1 MTRPWRDIYPVNFW
15 VSLVNRYQASY
26 HGGGMESAS
35 LTKGR
40 RVRSIVHNVGRR
52 MGLTQDEDVEA
63 QPPQA
68 RRNSIGH
75 NQPPPLPPPSTVERY
90 RNRFAILPE
99 EIARITALLRD
110 YHAVPKPMLSY
121 FERRIGLLKGI
132 SQISR
137 QYCDKYGISR
147 TEPTQYDGQQTT
159 TSMDAYVWSI
169 GVLASRKAGYLEAL
183 KRFYGSAEGR
193 LYQEPAALLEFIR
206 SGQHVIDG
214 FAHLKCRMER
224 LDPFHRSWEFHIRQD
239 GVVTGGE
246 GLQGAMELA
255 FLEWIGLY
263 DPRSGGV
270 TFDRRNPP
278 NWNTLTVEETEP
290 FFVWLE
296 DHSVCLGGPEGEV
309 NGVIYSGYGPNKVIG
324 AVERIEW
331 LVPSSDGTMMAMPMD
346 NLLSKEGLTPFD
358 TTRLHGKPDAGE
370 KNTAAYAW
378 TRCGTLL
385 AGDHQENKLHHSSFV
400 SGDSVRCAGMI
411 KVEQGKVSYVS
422 NNSGHYKPSNEN
434 LRQFCSWLRDR
445 NVLTPDV
452 KITEMR
458 PGDASPVKHRLAG
471 AALVEDHNRLAR
483 QQRQQGSTAG
493 INKIAM
499 QNKLRILGTH
509 VAQAV
514 QTYKKR
520 FGGTFGSLRR
530 QSQQSADAVKY
541 FETVFAGDISAAQ
554 SAEYD
559 ERYLY
564 LVPIQTIEALLSKPG
579 SPSLATIAS
588 RAQSMGSVSGQR
600 FSATIGQ
607 LQPLSNPS
615 DLHKALSAAY
625 DAWKTEA
632 GYVGLS

>member
-15 VSLVNRYQASY
+15 VSLVNKYQASY
-26 HGGGMESAS
+26 HGGGMESAT

-40 RVRSIVHNVGRR
+40 RVSSIAHNAVRR
-52 MGLTQDEDVEA
+52 MGLTQDEDVDA

-68 RRNSIGH
+68 RRNSVGH
-75 NQPPPLPPPSTVERY
+75 NQRPPLSAPSTVERY

-121 FERRIGLLKGI
+121 FKRRIALLKGI

-193 LYQEPAALLEFIR
+193 RYQEPAALLEFIR

-239 GVVTGGE
+239 GVVTGSE
-246 GLQGAMELA
+246 GSGAMELA
-255 FLEWIGLY
+255 FLEWVGLY
-263 DPRSGGV
+263 HPNEGMKFDPRSA
-270 TFDRRNPP
+270 P

-296 DHSVCLGGPEGEV
+296 DHSVCLGGSEFGEAE
-309 NGVIYSGYGPNKVIG
+309 GVIYSGYGPNKVIG

-331 LVPSSDGTMMAMPMD
+331 LVPSSEGTMMAMPMD

-358 TTRLHGKPDAGE
+358 TLRFNGKPGVGE
-370 KNTAAYAW
+370 GQTAAYVW

-411 KVEQGKVSYVS
+411 KVVQGKVSYVS

-445 NVLTPDV
+445 NVCTPDV
-452 KITEMR
+452 MIREMR
-458 PGDASPVKHRLAG
+458 PGDASAVVTPGG
-471 AALVEDHNRLAR
+471 AAVARYEAR
-483 QQRQQGSTAG
+483 QRREVG
-493 INKIAM
+493 IKAIEL
-499 QNKLRILGTH
+499 QNKLRILGKH

-520 FGGTFGSLRR
+520 FGGTFGAFRR

-541 FETVFAGDISAAQ
+541 FETVFGGDISAAQ

-564 LVPIQTIEALLSKPG
+564 LVPIQTVEALLSKSG
-579 SPSLATIAS
+579 SPPLATIAS

-600 FSATIGQ
+600 FSANIGQ

-625 DAWKTEA
+625 DAWKTET

>member
-1 MTRPWRDIYPVNFW
+1 MTRPWRDIYPVDFW
-15 VSLVNRYQASY
+15 VSLVNKYQASY
-26 HGGGMESAS
+26 HGGGMESAT

-40 RVRSIVHNVGRR
+40 RVRSIAHNAVRR
-52 MGLTQDEDVEA
+52 MGLTKDEDVDA

-75 NQPPPLPPPSTVERY
+75 NQPPPLPTPSTVERY

-110 YHAVPKPMLSY
+110 YHAVPKPMLRY
-121 FERRIGLLKGI
+121 FERRIALLKGI

-147 TEPTQYDGQQTT
+147 TEPTQYDGRQTT

-183 KRFYGSAEGR
+183 KRFYGSVEGR
-193 LYQEPAALLEFIR
+193 RYQEPAALLEFIR

-239 GVVTGGE
+239 GVVTGSE
-246 GLQGAMELA
+246 GTGAMEMA
-255 FLEWIGLY
+255 FLEWVGLY
-263 DPRSGGV
+263 HPNEGMKFDPRSA
-270 TFDRRNPP
+270 P

-296 DHSVCLGGPEGEV
+296 DHSVCLGGSEFGEAE
-309 NGVIYSGYGPNKVIG
+309 GVIYSGYGPNKVIG

-331 LVPSSDGTMMAMPMD
+331 LVPSSEGTMMAMPMD

-358 TTRLHGKPDAGE
+358 TMRFNGKPGVNE
-370 KNTAAYAW
+370 GQTAAYVW
-378 TRCGTLL
+378 TRCGSLL

-445 NVLTPDV
+445 NVCTPDV
-452 KITEMR
+452 MIREVR
-458 PGDASPVKHRLAG
+458 AGDASPVVTPGG
-471 AALVEDHNRLAR
+471 AAVAR
-483 QQRQQGSTAG
+483 YEAGQRREVG
-493 INKIAM
+493 IKAIEL
-499 QNKLRILGTH
+499 QNKLRILDKH

-541 FETVFAGDISAAQ
+541 FETVFGGDISAAQ

-559 ERYLY
+559 ARYLY
-564 LVPIQTIEALLSKPG
+564 LVPIQTVEALLSKPG

-600 FSATIGQ
+600 FSANIGQ

-625 DAWKTEA
+625 DAWKTET

>member
-1 MTRPWRDIYPVNFW
+1 
-15 VSLVNRYQASY
+15 
-26 HGGGMESAS
+26 
-35 LTKGR
+35 
-40 RVRSIVHNVGRR
+40 
-52 MGLTQDEDVEA
+52 MGLTEDEDIDA

-75 NQPPPLPPPSTVERY
+75 NQRPPLPTPSTVERY

-110 YHAVPKPMLSY
+110 YHAVPKPILSY
-121 FERRIGLLKGI
+121 FKRRIALLKGI

-183 KRFYGSAEGR
+183 RRFYGSAEGR
-193 LYQEPAALLEFIR
+193 RYQEPAALLEFIR

-214 FAHLKCRMER
+214 FAHLKYRMER

-239 GVVTGGE
+239 GVVTGRE
-246 GLQGAMELA
+246 GSGGMELA
-255 FLEWIGLY
+255 FLEWVGLY
-263 DPRSGGV
+263 HPNEGMKFDPRSA
-270 TFDRRNPP
+270 P

-296 DHSVCLGGPEGEV
+296 DHSVCLGGSEFGEAE
-309 NGVIYSGYGPNKVIG
+309 GVIYSGYGPNKVIG

-331 LVPSSDGTMMAMPMD
+331 LVPSSEGTMMAMPID

-358 TTRLHGKPDAGE
+358 TMRLNGKPGVGE
-370 KNTAAYAW
+370 GQTAAYVW
-378 TRCGTLL
+378 TRCGSLL

-458 PGDASPVKHRLAG
+458 PGDAAAVVTPGG
-471 AALVEDHNRLAR
+471 AAVAR
-483 QQRQQGSTAG
+483 YEAGQRREVG
-493 INKIAM
+493 IKAIEL

-520 FGGTFGSLRR
+520 FGGTFGFLSR
-530 QSQQSADAVKY
+530 QSKQSADAVKY

-579 SPSLATIAS
+579 SPPLATIAS
-588 RAQSMGSVSGQR
+588 RAESMGSVSGQR
-600 FSATIGQ
+600 YSANIGQ

-625 DAWKTEA
+625 DAWKTET

>member
-15 VSLVNRYQASY
+15 VSLVNKYQASY
-26 HGGGMESAS
+26 HGGGMESAT

-40 RVRSIVHNVGRR
+40 RVSSIAHNAVRR
-52 MGLTQDEDVEA
+52 MGLTQDEDVDA

-75 NQPPPLPPPSTVERY
+75 NQRPPLSAPSTVERY

-121 FERRIGLLKGI
+121 FKRRIALLKGI

-193 LYQEPAALLEFIR
+193 RYQEPAALLEFIR

-239 GVVTGGE
+239 GVVTGSE
-246 GLQGAMELA
+246 GSGAMELA
-255 FLEWIGLY
+255 FLEWVGLY
-263 DPRSGGV
+263 HPNEGMKFDPRSA
-270 TFDRRNPP
+270 P

-296 DHSVCLGGPEGEV
+296 DHSVCLGGSEFGEAE
-309 NGVIYSGYGPNKVIG
+309 GVIYSGYGPNKVIG

-331 LVPSSDGTMMAMPMD
+331 LVPSSEGTMMAMPMD

-358 TTRLHGKPDAGE
+358 TLRFNGKPGVGE
-370 KNTAAYAW
+370 GQTAAYVW

-422 NNSGHYKPSNEN
+422 NNSGHYKPSNDN
-434 LRQFCSWLRDR
+434 LRQFCTWLRDR
-445 NVLTPDV
+445 NVCTPDV
-452 KITEMR
+452 MIREMR
-458 PGDASPVKHRLAG
+458 PGDASAVVTPGG
-471 AALVEDHNRLAR
+471 AAVARYEAR
-483 QQRQQGSTAG
+483 QRREVG
-493 INKIAM
+493 IKAIEL
-499 QNKLRILGTH
+499 QNKLRILGKH

-520 FGGTFGSLRR
+520 FGGTFGAFRR

-579 SPSLATIAS
+579 SPPLATIAS

-600 FSATIGQ
+600 FSVNIGQ

-625 DAWKTEA
+625 DAWKTET

>member
-1 MTRPWRDIYPVNFW
+1 MTRPWRDIYPVDFW

-26 HGGGMESAS
+26 HGGGMESVT

-40 RVRSIVHNVGRR
+40 RVRSIAHNAVRR
-52 MGLTQDEDVEA
+52 MGLTQDEDVDA

-75 NQPPPLPPPSTVERY
+75 NQPPPLPPRSTVERY

-121 FERRIGLLKGI
+121 FKRRIALLKGI

-183 KRFYGSAEGR
+183 RRFYGSAEGR
-193 LYQEPAALLEFIR
+193 RYQEPAALLEFIR

-239 GVVTGGE
+239 GVVTGSE
-246 GLQGAMELA
+246 GSGAMELA
-255 FLEWIGLY
+255 FLEWVGLY
-263 DPRSGGV
+263 HPNEGMKFDPRSA
-270 TFDRRNPP
+270 P

-296 DHSVCLGGPEGEV
+296 DHSVCLGGSEFGEAE
-309 NGVIYSGYGPNKVIG
+309 GVIYSGHGPNKVIG

-331 LVPSSDGTMMAMPMD
+331 LVPSSEGTMMAMPMD

-358 TTRLHGKPDAGE
+358 TLRFNGKPGVGE
-370 KNTAAYAW
+370 GQTAAYVW

-422 NNSGHYKPSNEN
+422 NNSGHYKPSNDN
-434 LRQFCSWLRDR
+434 LRQFCTWLRDR
-445 NVLTPDV
+445 NVCTPDV
-452 KITEMR
+452 MIREMR
-458 PGDASPVKHRLAG
+458 PGDASAVVTPGG
-471 AALVEDHNRLAR
+471 AAVARYEAR
-483 QQRQQGSTAG
+483 QRREVG
-493 INKIAM
+493 IKAIEL
-499 QNKLRILGTH
+499 QNKLRILGKH

-520 FGGTFGSLRR
+520 FGGTFGKLRR

-541 FETVFAGDISAAQ
+541 FETVFGGDISAAQ

-579 SPSLATIAS
+579 SPPLATIAS

-600 FSATIGQ
+600 FSANIGQ

-625 DAWKTEA
+625 DAWKTET

>member
-15 VSLVNRYQASY
+15 VSLVNGYQASY
-26 HGGGMESAS
+26 HRGGMESAS

-40 RVRSIVHNVGRR
+40 RVRSIVHNAARR
-52 MGLTQDEDVEA
+52 MGLTEDEDIDA

-75 NQPPPLPPPSTVERY
+75 NQRPPLPTPSTVERY

-110 YHAVPKPMLSY
+110 YHAVPKPILSY
-121 FERRIGLLKGI
+121 FKRRIALLKGI

-183 KRFYGSAEGR
+183 RRFYGSAEGR
-193 LYQEPAALLEFIR
+193 RYQEPAALLEFIR

-239 GVVTGGE
+239 GVVTGRE
-246 GLQGAMELA
+246 GSGAMELA
-255 FLEWIGLY
+255 FLEWVGLY
-263 DPRSGGV
+263 HPNENMKFDPRK
-270 TFDRRNPP
+270 PP

-296 DHSVCLGGPEGEV
+296 DHSVCLGGSEFGEAE
-309 NGVIYSGYGPNKVIG
+309 GVIYSGYGPNKVIG

-331 LVPSSDGTMMAMPMD
+331 LVPSSEGTMMAMPMD

-358 TTRLHGKPDAGE
+358 TMRLNGKPGVGE
-370 KNTAAYAW
+370 GQTAAYVW

-411 KVEQGKVSYVS
+411 KVQQGKVSYVS

-458 PGDASPVKHRLAG
+458 PDVASPVQHRLAG

-520 FGGTFGSLRR
+520 FGGTFGFLSR
-530 QSQQSADAVKY
+530 QSKQSADAVKY

-559 ERYLY
+559 EHC
-564 LVPIQTIEALLSKPG
+564 LVPIHTVEALLSRPG

-588 RAQSMGSVSGQR
+588 RAESMGSVSGQR
-600 FSATIGQ
+600 FSANIGQ
-607 LQPLSNPS
+607 LRPLSNPS

-625 DAWKTEA
+625 DAWKTA
-632 GYVGLS
+632 TGGSGLS

>member
-15 VSLVNRYQASY
+15 VSLINRYQASY
-26 HGGGMESAS
+26 HGGGMESAT

-40 RVRSIVHNVGRR
+40 RVSSIAHNAARR
-52 MGLTQDEDVEA
+52 MGLTQDEDVDA

-68 RRNSIGH
+68 RRNPIGH
-75 NQPPPLPPPSTVERY
+75 NQRPPLPAPSTVERY

-121 FERRIGLLKGI
+121 FKRRIALLKGI

-193 LYQEPAALLEFIR
+193 RYQEPAALLEFIR

-224 LDPFHRSWEFHIRQD
+224 LDPFHRSWEFHIRED
-239 GVVTGGE
+239 GVVTGRE
-246 GLQGAMELA
+246 GSGAMEMA
-255 FLEWIGLY
+255 FLEWVGLY
-263 DPRSGGV
+263 HPNEQYKFDPRKP
-270 TFDRRNPP
+270 T

-296 DHSVCLGGPEGEV
+296 DHSVCLGGSEFSEAE
-309 NGVIYSGYGPNKVIG
+309 GVIYSGYGPNKVIG

-331 LVPSSDGTMMAMPMD
+331 LVPSSEGTMMAMPMD

-358 TTRLHGKPDAGE
+358 TLRFNGKPGVGE
-370 KNTAAYAW
+370 GQTAAYVW

-434 LRQFCSWLRDR
+434 LRQFCTWLRDR

-452 KITEMR
+452 MIMEMR
-458 PGDASPVKHRLAG
+458 PGDASAVVTPGG
-471 AALVEDHNRLAR
+471 AAVAR
-483 QQRQQGSTAG
+483 YEAGQRREVG
-493 INKIAM
+493 IKAIEL
-499 QNKLRILGTH
+499 QNKLRILGKH

-520 FGGTFGSLRR
+520 FGGTFGAFRR

-579 SPSLATIAS
+579 SPPLATIAS

-600 FSATIGQ
+600 FSANIGQ

-625 DAWKTEA
+625 DAWKTET

>member
-1 MTRPWRDIYPVNFW
+1 
-15 VSLVNRYQASY
+15 
-26 HGGGMESAS
+26 
-35 LTKGR
+35 
-40 RVRSIVHNVGRR
+40 
-52 MGLTQDEDVEA
+52 
-63 QPPQA
+63 
-68 RRNSIGH
+68 
-75 NQPPPLPPPSTVERY
+75 
-90 RNRFAILPE
+90 
-99 EIARITALLRD
+99 
-110 YHAVPKPMLSY
+110 
-121 FERRIGLLKGI
+121 
-132 SQISR
+132 
-137 QYCDKYGISR
+137 
-147 TEPTQYDGQQTT
+147 
-159 TSMDAYVWSI
+159 MDAYVWSI

-183 KRFYGSAEGR
+183 RRFYGSAEGR
-193 LYQEPAALLEFIR
+193 RYQEPAALLEFIR

-239 GVVTGGE
+239 GVVTGSE
-246 GLQGAMELA
+246 GSGAMELA
-255 FLEWIGLY
+255 FLEWVGLY
-263 DPRSGGV
+263 HPNEGMKFDPRSA
-270 TFDRRNPP
+270 P

-296 DHSVCLGGPEGEV
+296 DHSVCLGGSEFGEAE
-309 NGVIYSGYGPNKVIG
+309 GVIYSGHGPNKVIG

-331 LVPSSDGTMMAMPMD
+331 LVPSSEGTMMAMPMD

-358 TTRLHGKPDAGE
+358 TLRFNGKPGVGE
-370 KNTAAYAW
+370 GQTAAYVW

-422 NNSGHYKPSNEN
+422 NNSGHYKPSNDN
-434 LRQFCSWLRDR
+434 LRQFCTWLRDR
-445 NVLTPDV
+445 NVCTPDV
-452 KITEMR
+452 MIREMR
-458 PGDASPVKHRLAG
+458 PGDASAVVTPGG
-471 AALVEDHNRLAR
+471 AAVARYEAR
-483 QQRQQGSTAG
+483 QRREVG
-493 INKIAM
+493 IKAIEL
-499 QNKLRILGTH
+499 QNKLRILGKH

-520 FGGTFGSLRR
+520 FGGTFGKLRR

-541 FETVFAGDISAAQ
+541 FETVFGGDISAAQ

-579 SPSLATIAS
+579 SPPLATIAS

-600 FSATIGQ
+600 FSANIGQ

-625 DAWKTEA
+625 DAWKTET